1 MTVNYY
7 NILNLWIN
15 NNNNNNNYPLPKP
28 SVSLGKRHRLTVDAR
43 QLVSYKSRK
52 KIDNTRL

>member
-7 NILNLWIN
+7 NILKLWTN
-15 NNNNNNNYPLPKP
+15 NNNINYPLPTP